1 MITIEELTYTDRNIY
16 NAVCELLKQLI
27 DAPCTLTADE
37 LEKIISTRNTILY
50 VAVDEDDNN
59 KIVGMLS
66 LVFLR
71 KLTGFTV
78 RVEDVVVHNEARK
91 RGIGKQLMLHAIN
104 VAKEKQVKNMDLTS
118 RPSRVAANNLYQSLG
133 FELHDTNVY
142 RLKIKTE

>member
-1 MITIEELTYTDRNIY
+1 MISIQELTYSDRNIY
-16 NAVCELLKQLI
+16 NAICELLQQLTGKE
-27 DAPCTLTADE
+27 CTLTTDD

-50 VAVDEDDNN
+50 TAVDEDDNN

-78 RVEDVVVHNEARK
+78 RVEDMVVLDDARK
-91 RGIGKQLMLHAIN
+91 RGIGKELMLHAIQI
-104 VAKEKQVKNMDLTS
+104 AKDKGVKNMDLTS
-118 RPSRVAANNLYQSLG
+118 RPSRTAANNLYQSLG

-142 RLKIKTE
+142 RLKIQND

>member
-1 MITIEELTYTDRNIY
+1 MISIEELTYTDRNIY
-16 NAVCELLKQLI
+16 NAVCDLLKQLT
-27 DAPCTLTADE
+27 DKPCTLTADE

>member
-1 MITIEELTYTDRNIY
+1 MIAIEELTYTDRNIY

-27 DAPCTLTADE
+27 DAPCTLTSDE

-91 RGIGKQLMLHAIN
+91 LGIGKQLMLHAIN

>member
-16 NAVCELLKQLI
+16 NAVCELLKQLT